1 MILLLFG
8 KSETELVAAPHLAS
22 PCQAS
27 QLSLNTPETEEVIN
41 ADETE
46 EVINADETE
55 EVINADEKEEE
66 IFDADETGAGCCCF
80 NEKEQFVFQFGCKLV
95 CGGNTAGGTLPG
107 PDNSFFSHIFSHS
120 HS

>member
-41 ADETE
+41 ADSE
-46 EVINADETE
+46 EVINADE
-55 EVINADEKEEE
+55 
-66 IFDADETGAGCCCF
+66 
-80 NEKEQFVFQFGCKLV
+80 
-95 CGGNTAGGTLPG
+95 
-107 PDNSFFSHIFSHS
+107 S
-120 HS
+120 